1 MADTFIGI
9 DKGLDLTTVTDAAST
24 TSKTIE
30 LRVNDTVTGK
40 LEVLNA
46 LEHIKAYLVQT
57 NDLPL
62 A

>member
-30 LRVNDTVTGK
+30 LRINDTVTGK

-46 LEHIKAYLVQT
+46 LEHIKAHIVQT
-57 NDLPL
+57 FDLPL